1 MAKSVKFWGKNF
13 YMDFHVVQLLYFQ
26 KNDGIQSEQVAI
38 GFQSPVSRGY

>member
-1 MAKSVKFWGKNF
+1 MAKSVKFFGKNF

-38 GFQSPVSRGY
+38 VFQSPIFRGY

>member
-1 MAKSVKFWGKNF
+1 MAKSVKFLGKNF
-13 YMDFHVVQLLYFQ
+13 YMDFHVVQLLYFR